1 MCIAAL
7 RQKRVQIDVMRA
19 MMQDEGG
26 VCLCDYDGPEF
37 LLDRAMA
44 LTQEMIALLILFGRI
59 VWTVLTLYDC

>member
-26 VCLCDYDGPEF
+26 VCLRDYDGPGF

-44 LTQEMIALLILFGRI
+44 LTQEMIALLILFARI
-59 VWTVLTLYDC
+59 IWTVLTLYDC